1 MCHTRHDQIQLLLP
15 RQPAEQR
22 VAGARSKS
30 CLSTDPSL
38 RTSSA
43 QRQQLPS
50 PCKACKQ
57 QSTHLTPCLVGMFWL
72 YGRTKQTG
80 IKPLHYTHLR
90 ACLVG
95 MTSEGCSGSGKRTRT
110 CKKVD
115 ETVFQAV
122 LKSKLSGSELNS
134 FSPEADASHRGP

>member
-1 MCHTRHDQIQLLLP
+1 MTKSSSCCRASLQNKGLLALGASHASALIQAYAHP
-15 RQPAEQR
+15 
-22 VAGARSKS
+22 V
-30 CLSTDPSL
+30 L
-38 RTSSA
+38 RGNNS
-43 QRQQLPS
+43 PS